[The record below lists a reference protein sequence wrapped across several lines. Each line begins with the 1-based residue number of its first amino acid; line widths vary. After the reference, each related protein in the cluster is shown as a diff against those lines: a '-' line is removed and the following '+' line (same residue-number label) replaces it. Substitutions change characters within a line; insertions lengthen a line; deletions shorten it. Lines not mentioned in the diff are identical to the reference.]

1 MILRWLAASLIGL
14 ACSSGALAAL
24 QASGQAPSGAWYRI
38 EAPDGWK
45 PGDALVLYQHGLDFS
60 DAKGPPGLGP
70 LKSLML
76 SEGYAVA
83 ASSFSQR
90 GWALF
95 SAVEDN
101 RELLAL
107 VEREIGRPG
116 EVIPFGGSLGGLVAL
131 KVAEA
136 PGFPPVHAAY
146 SLCPAAAGSRIWDI
160 AIDLR
165 LAYDVVCRNA
175 GDLPKGSAPYPWAR
189 NLDGIPDN
197 LGNLEDQIQLLPSLI
212 GLNQCTGVNLPEP
225 LRSSDKRRRLK
236 QLMEFMHIT
245 DEKFFVT
252 NIAYT
257 LFVMSDLV
265 RAPDK
270 LDGHNPF
277 TTAGVD
283 YGSDPMIQAEIA
295 RIVAEPRAA
304 ERLRQVSD
312 FRGDVGD
319 AKVLSLHTSGDQLVI
334 PSNQEFLRKALPA
347 DQLVSVLVD
356 EAKPSHCGFSE
367 AEGVAGWE
375 ALRAWR
381 AGAAQPTA
389 TSLQGLCE
397 DIVASGAI
405 AGDCRFDPVSAIVPF
420 DDRVRPRPAEA
431 LPPPRRSDRPLP
443 IPRPTGPRVVR

>member
-1 MILRWLAASLIGL
+1 MILRWLATGL
-14 ACSSGALAAL
+14 MTFAFGTAAHAAL

-38 EAPDGWK
+38 EAPDGWA

-60 DAKGPPGLGP
+60 EASGPPGLGP

-76 SEGYAVA
+76 DEGYAVA
-83 ASSFSQR
+83 ATSYRQR

-101 RELLAL
+101 QELLAV
-107 VEREIGRPG
+107 VERELGRPG
-116 EVIPFGGSLGGLVAL
+116 EIIPFGGSLGGLVAL

-136 PGFPPVHAAY
+136 PGFPPVQAAY
-146 SLCPAAAGSRIWDI
+146 SLCPAAAGARLWDT

-175 GDLPKGSAPYPWAR
+175 GDLPKGDAPYPWAR
-189 NLDGIPDN
+189 NLDGIPDD
-197 LGNLEDQIQLLPSLI
+197 LGDFEDQVLLLPSLL
-212 GLNQCTGVNLPEP
+212 GVNQCTGVNLPEP

-236 QLMEFMHIT
+236 QLMDFMHIT
-245 DEKFFVT
+245 DDRFFVT

-265 RAPDK
+265 RAPEK

-295 RIVAEPRAA
+295 RLVAEPRAA
-304 ERLRQVSD
+304 ERLHEVSD
-312 FRGDVGD
+312 FRGEVGD
-319 AKVLSLHTSGDQLVI
+319 AKVLSLHTSRDQLVI
-334 PSNQEFLRKALPA
+334 PSNQEFVRKVLPP

-356 EAKPSHCGFSE
+356 EDEPSHCGFSN

-389 TSLQGLCE
+389 ASLQDLCKS
-397 DIVASGAI
+397 IVASGAVE
-405 AGDCRFDPVSAIVPF
+405 GDCRFDPVSAIVPF
-420 DDRVRPRPAEA
+420 DDRVRPRP
-431 LPPPRRSDRPLP
+431 LLPLQPPPRSNRPLP
-443 IPRPTGPRVVR
+443 IPRPIGQRVAP